1 MPYINLMVAQGVAAW
16 IASPFLVG
24 SVVEYGGEGVGPYFY
39 YIVAAVGALIIW
51 IGGQIGAR
59 VSSAIRRPTLLT
71 LAVTLVLALAGAFFA
86 AAVFAPHADESRAM
100 AELFMLTPVA
110 TALLGYFLARG
121 ANS

>member
-24 SVVEYGGEGVGPYFY
+24 SVLEYGGEGAGSYFY
-39 YIVAAVGALIIW
+39 YFVAAVGALIIW

-59 VSSAIRRPTLLT
+59 VTNAIRRPTLLT

-86 AAVFAPHADESRAM
+86 AAAFAPRAEESRAM
-100 AELFMLTPVA
+100 AELFVLTPVA

-121 ANS
+121 ATS